1 MDHKIGAASA
11 HTVYGVSRVKLG
23 LFGANCSSSRAI
35 TLAPERWTGP
45 R

>member
-1 MDHKIGAASA
+1 M
-11 HTVYGVSRVKLG
+11 VYSVSRVKLG